1 MGGHLGGRKS
11 RTMHGV
17 GLLPRL
23 GTAQA
28 EPSLVGKEDKSS
40 SGPDERD
47 CTWKFLTLPPVKNV
61 GRRLK
66 TPGWLGGPQPEW
78 DLGG

>member
-17 GLLPRL
+17 GLLTRL

-28 EPSLVGKEDKSS
+28 EPSLGKEDKSS
-40 SGPDERD
+40 SGPDEQD
-47 CTWKFLTLPPVKNV
+47 CTRKFLTLRLVKNV
-61 GRRLK
+61 GRRF
-66 TPGWLGGPQPEW
+66 
-78 DLGG
+78 